1 MTNSQPNNQ
10 LHGLTL
16 KHIVTLLEQHFGWE
30 ELATLININCF
41 KQQPSVKSSL
51 TFLRKT
57 PWTRAQVEQLYLAT
71 FAEDDLKNN
80 PRSSQ

>member
-1 MTNSQPNNQ
+1 MPNSQPNNQ

-57 PWTRAQVEQLYLAT
+57 PWARAQVEQLYLAN
-71 FAEDDLKNN
+71 FAAQNPEKN
-80 PRSSQ
+80 PETSQ